1 MKQAAPRQQP
11 LLLVP
16 SEPSLEQTICPDP
29 DIPTVPSP
37 EETICPDPDIP
48 TVPSPEETLCPDSAI
63 PTFPSPEEMRLM
75 LVQWNDTATP
85 LPDKCVHQL
94 FEAQVEESPDATAVL
109 FQDERLTYG
118 ELNARA
124 NQLAHALIGL
134 GVVPDAPVA
143 IALERSLEMIVALLA
158 VLKAG
163 GAYVPL
169 DLEYPTT
176 RLVFMLED
184 SGARILIT
192 QESLSHR
199 LPRIVERILCYD
211 TDAAA
216 IARQPESNP
225 TSPWLRRILPTSSI
239 PPVPPGNPRESPL
252 NTVARLR
259 YCNGRVRYGPWTNCG
274 AFFLELPSV
283 LIYLFTNSFFLFRL
297 GAP

>member
-1 MKQAAPRQQP
+1 
-11 LLLVP
+11 
-16 SEPSLEQTICPDP
+16 
-29 DIPTVPSP
+29 
-37 EETICPDPDIP
+37 
-48 TVPSPEETLCPDSAI
+48 
-63 PTFPSPEEMRLM
+63 MRLM

-199 LPRIVERILCYD
+199 LPRIVEHIICYD

-225 TSPWLRRILPTSSI
+225 NQLVAPENLAYIIYTSGSTGKPKGVAIEHRGPTALLQWARTVWTVDELR
-239 PPVPPGNPRESPL
+239 
-252 NTVARLR
+252 
-259 YCNGRVRYGPWTNCG
+259 
-274 AFFLELPSV
+274 
-283 LIYLFTNSFFLFRL
+283 
-297 GAP
+297 